1 MTPQAIFSIES
12 ETAAVRPDY
21 NPLARTLL
29 DEIRDFFTDPE
40 NEADFQRWKAERDR
54 EGR

>member
-1 MTPQAIFSIES
+1 MTEAIFSIES
-12 ETAAVRPDY
+12 EMAAVRPDY
-21 NPLARTLL
+21 KPLARALL

-40 NEADFQRWKAERDR
+40 NEAAFQRWKAERDR